1 MGIYSDLR
9 ATATTMDFD
18 GASIGEQR
26 HVVRG
31 LAELEARQGDL
42 DYPSGLEAEDEV
54 QTIAKFVVTEGGTLS
69 GSFDLTIN
77 VKSGAESISFTA
89 AEIAFGASAATI
101 ESAIDAVSDQAAGVI
116 TVSGGPMDTANVVL
130 TFDGAA
136 VAGLNHPLATT
147 DVTGIADDEAG
158 GGAVT
163 VTNEGQTDRSA
174 LAVLVATGVITNSVP
189 VQGVPGSFTAN
200 AVVNAPNT
208 LFPSQ
213 LLIRALAK
221 EAAAQDELF
230 SIETS
235 ILAAVG
241 LS

>member
-9 ATATTMDFD
+9 ATATTMDYD

-42 DYPSGLEAEDEV
+42 AYPSGLEAEDEV
-54 QTIAKFVVTEGGTLS
+54 QTIAKFVETGGGTLS
-69 GSFDLTIN
+69 GTFDLTIN
-77 VKSGAESISFTA
+77 LKNGASFTA
-89 AEIAFGASAATI
+89 AAIAFDAAAATI
-101 ESAIDAVSDQAAGVI
+101 ESAIDAESDLTAGVI
-116 TVSGGPMDTANVVL
+116 SVSGGPMDTANVVL

-147 DVTGIADDEAG
+147 GVTSVVDDEAG

-163 VTNEGQTDRSA
+163 ITNEGQTDRSA
-174 LAVLVATGVITNSVP
+174 LAVLVATSVITNSVP
-189 VQGVPGSFTAN
+189 VQGVAGSFTAN

>member
-77 VKSGAESISFTA
+77 FNDGTSVTA
-89 AEIAFGASAATI
+89 AGLNILEGPFS
-101 ESAIDAVSDQAAGVI
+101 ERLAAGAVLA
-116 TVSGGPMDTANVVL
+116 SGGPLDIAPVVV
-130 TFDGAA
+130 TFDGAG
-136 VAGLNHPLATT
+136 VAGRNHPPATT
-147 DVTGIADDEAG
+147 NVTSVVDAEAG

-163 VTNEGQTDRSA
+163 ITNEGQTDRSA
-174 LAVLVATGVITNSVP
+174 LAVLVVTSVITNSVP

-235 ILAAVG
+235 ILTAVE